1 MRKREFK
8 WEVFR
13 LRASAEYLGIVSAPD
28 EDAALERAIEAF
40 AITIVHKQKRLMVRR
55 VPQVQS
61 SAPPASGR
69 GPG

>member
-28 EDAALERAIEAF
+28 EDAALQRAIEAF
-40 AITIVHKQKRLMVRR
+40 AITAVHQRKSLMVRR
-55 VPQVQS
+55 ARS
-61 SAPPASGR
+61 
-69 GPG
+69 